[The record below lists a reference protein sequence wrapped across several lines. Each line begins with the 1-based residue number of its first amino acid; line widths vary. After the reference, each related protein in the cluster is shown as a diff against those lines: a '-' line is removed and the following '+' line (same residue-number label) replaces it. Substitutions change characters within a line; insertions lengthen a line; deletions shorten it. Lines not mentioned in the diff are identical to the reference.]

1 MTIRSTT
8 TSDDRPNPATESGAK
23 ILSLRKNEP
32 DTRPV
37 RTLEIESKG
46 TDEELIFRLQV
57 QLDLQRERELLYKV
71 LVVVQAIVCLVLVRE
86 CLIRYL
92 A

>member
-1 MTIRSTT
+1 MLTP
-8 TSDDRPNPATESGAK
+8 DDRPNPAIETGAK
-23 ILSLRKNEP
+23 ILSLRKSEP
-32 DTRPV
+32 SIRSGQS
-37 RTLEIESKG
+37 LETESKSAS
-46 TDEELIFRLQV
+46 EELIFRLQV

-86 CLIRYL
+86 FLIRYL

>member
-1 MTIRSTT
+1 M
-8 TSDDRPNPATESGAK
+8 
-23 ILSLRKNEP
+23 
-32 DTRPV
+32 